1 MFKKIN
7 QSIITKYPLIWNL
20 KFIWI
25 LLTILV
31 FNLIAFINGFLF
43 FTKKSQL
50 QESGLY
56 DVFFNSGIVIYY
68 VLIGIIIGVIWLYF
82 YIKNNR
88 FKSNYPTSRNY
99 LFKEFLAVFFILFL
113 MFYVPNSFKT
123 GLKLRVSNYMSE
135 EQYLK
140 DIDVINRT
148 QGFTLQSDFG
158 YDNYSR
164 NLPVPA
170 FDSLVSEKE
179 TRDLYKKNKKEY
191 LITNP
196 HDSYDVFLEPYF
208 RNPEYATLLQDYFPE
223 RFSYSKIIFSRTYSP
238 FSKTKSTYDYSY
250 QAEAHYQEEMAYAV
264 DSVAIGIDSVSYT
277 SPVNASEKP
286 QTYFNLASLYNYS
299 FLTFQNPKDSTLN
312 HQFYDEQWIALLQ
325 KNDRNAI
332 ESLLNNYTDLLKK
345 QEIGY
350 QFKHKKWIDYLPH
363 YPYYFIDN
371 KLVFVDKYEPN
382 NVNMEKDYI
391 NQDSLNRIYENI
403 EFAKYSSTC
412 LERIQYYLL
421 TALILTVL
429 IITFRFSSFKVWLIS
444 LIGAGILAILGSV
457 FGISIEASIGYTR
470 FSPYIILFVFYI
482 AFIVITLIGLRSKKY
497 KILTGVNLNW
507 FVATNIFI
515 GIVML
520 SFYTDLRT
528 EMLYDPNAV
537 IGVYDLKQTNEEL
550 LMLQEFA
557 EIFLYI
563 NPILYLISFYFIINL
578 YKKWQAMPEE

>member
-7 QSIITKYPLIWNL
+7 QTLITKYPLIWNL

-25 LLTILV
+25 LLTVLV

-56 DVFFNSGIVIYY
+56 EVFFNSGIIIYY
-68 VLIGIIIGVIWLYF
+68 LLIGVIIGVIWLYF

-99 LFKEFLAVFFILFL
+99 LFKEFLAVFFIIFL

-123 GLKLRVSNYMSE
+123 GLKFRVSNYMSE

-140 DIDVINRT
+140 DIDIINRT
-148 QGFTLQSDFG
+148 QGFTLRSEFG

-179 TRDLYKKNKKEY
+179 TKELYDKNKREY
-191 LITNP
+191 LRENP
-196 HDSYDVFLEPYF
+196 HDSYNVFLEPYF
-208 RNPEYATLLQDYFPE
+208 RNPEFETLLRDYFPE
-223 RFSYSKIIFSRTYSP
+223 RFSYSKINFNQTYQPLKKNNS
-238 FSKTKSTYDYSY
+238 STNQLYE
-250 QAEAHYQEEMAYAV
+250 EAAYPDAAAVDMAYAT
-264 DSVAIGIDSVSYT
+264 SIDSVSYA

-299 FLTFQNPKDSTLN
+299 VLAFNNPKDSTLN

-325 KNDRNAI
+325 KNDRKAI
-332 ESLLNNYTDLLKK
+332 ENLLNSYTDLLKK

-350 QFKHKKWIDYLPH
+350 QFKHKNWIDYLPQ
-363 YPYYFIDN
+363 YPYYFIDSN
-371 KLVFVDKYEPN
+371 LNYKEINYK
-382 NVNMEKDYI
+382 KQDYI
-391 NQDSLNRIYENI
+391 NQSSLNRVYENI
-403 EFAKYSSTC
+403 ELAKYSSTW
-412 LERIQYYLL
+412 LELIQYYLL
-421 TALILTVL
+421 IALIITVL

-457 FGISIEASIGYTR
+457 FGISINASIGYTQ
-470 FSPYIILFVFYI
+470 FTPYIILFVFYI
-482 AFIVITLIGLRSKKY
+482 VFIAITLIGLRSKKY

-507 FVATNIFI
+507 FVATNVFI

-520 SFYTDLRT
+520 SFYTDLRA
-528 EMLYDPNAV
+528 EMLYDSTSK
-537 IGVYDLKQTNEEL
+537 ISIYELRQTNKEL

>member
-7 QSIITKYPLIWNL
+7 QTLITKYPLIWNL

-56 DVFFNSGIVIYY
+56 EVFFNSGIIIYY
-68 VLIGIIIGVIWLYF
+68 VLIGVIICVIWLYF

-99 LFKEFLAVFFILFL
+99 LFKEFLAVFFIIFL

-123 GLKLRVSNYMSE
+123 GLKFRVSNYITE

-140 DIDVINRT
+140 DIDIINRA
-148 QGFTLQSDFG
+148 QGFTLQPNFG

-179 TRDLYKKNKKEY
+179 TRELYEKNKREY
-191 LITNP
+191 LRKNP
-196 HDSYDVFLEPYF
+196 TYSYDAFLDPYF
-208 RNPEYATLLQDYFPE
+208 RNPEFETLLRDYFPE
-223 RFSYSKIIFSRTYSP
+223 RFSYSKINFNQTYQPLKKNNS
-238 FSKTKSTYDYSY
+238 STNQLYE
-250 QAEAHYQEEMAYAV
+250 EAAYPDVAAV
-264 DSVAIGIDSVSYT
+264 DSVAIGIDSASYA

-299 FLTFQNPKDSTLN
+299 VLAFNNPKDSTLN

-325 KNDRNAI
+325 KNDRKAI
-332 ESLLNNYTDLLKK
+332 ENLLNSYTDLLKK

-350 QFKHKKWIDYLPH
+350 QFKHKNWIDYLPQ
-363 YPYYFIDN
+363 YPYYFIDSN
-371 KLVFVDKYEPN
+371 LNYKEINYK
-382 NVNMEKDYI
+382 KQDYI
-391 NQDSLNRIYENI
+391 NQSSLNRVYENI
-403 EFAKYSSTC
+403 ELAKYSSTW
-412 LERIQYYLL
+412 LELIQYYLL
-421 TALILTVL
+421 IALIITVL

-457 FGISIEASIGYTR
+457 FGISINASIGYTQ
-470 FSPYIILFVFYI
+470 FTPYIILFVFYI
-482 AFIVITLIGLRSKKY
+482 VFIAITLIGLRSKKY

-507 FVATNIFI
+507 FVATNVFI

-520 SFYTDLRT
+520 SFYTDLRA
-528 EMLYDPNAV
+528 EMLYDSTSK
-537 IGVYDLKQTNEEL
+537 ISIYELRQTNKEL

>member
-7 QSIITKYPLIWNL
+7 QTLITKYPLIWNL

-25 LLTILV
+25 LLTVLI

-43 FTKKSQL
+43 FSKKSQL

-56 DVFFNSGIVIYY
+56 EVFFNSGIAIYY
-68 VLIGIIIGVIWLYF
+68 VLIGVIIGVIWLYF

-88 FKSNYPTSRNY
+88 FKSNYPTSINY
-99 LFKEFLAVFFILFL
+99 LFKEFLAVFFIFFL
-113 MFYVPNSFKT
+113 MFYVPNSFKA

-140 DIDVINRT
+140 DIDIINRT
-148 QGFTLQSDFG
+148 QGFTLQSGFG

-179 TRDLYKKNKKEY
+179 TRELYDKNKKEY

-208 RNPEYATLLQDYFPE
+208 RNPEYETLLRDYFPE
-223 RFSYSKIIFSRTYSP
+223 RFSYSKIYFNQTYQPLKKNNS
-238 FSKTKSTYDYSY
+238 STESF
-250 QAEAHYQEEMAYAV
+250 QEETTYAL
-264 DSVAIGIDSVSYT
+264 DSVAIGIDSVAYA

-299 FLTFQNPKDSTLN
+299 FLAFQNPKDSALN
-312 HQFYDEQWIALLQ
+312 HQFYDKQWIALLQ
-325 KNDRNAI
+325 KNDRKAI
-332 ESLLNNYTDLLKK
+332 EILLNNYTDLLKK

-350 QFKHKKWIDYLPH
+350 QFKHKNWIDYLPQ
-363 YPYYFIDN
+363 YPYYFIDHKLIYLDDKQAPDN
-371 KLVFVDKYEPN
+371 KLN
-382 NVNMEKDYI
+382 DYI
-391 NQDSLNRIYENI
+391 NQDSLNKVYENI
-403 EFAKYSSTC
+403 EFAKYNSTW
-412 LERIQYYLL
+412 LEYIQYYLL
-421 TALILTVL
+421 IALIITVL

-482 AFIVITLIGLRSKKY
+482 AFIAITLVGLRSKKY
-497 KILTGVNLNW
+497 KVLTGVNLNW

-528 EMLYDPNAV
+528 EMLYDPKAV
-537 IGVYDLKQTNEEL
+537 TSVYDLKQTNEEL
-550 LMLQEFA
+550 LMLQQFA
-557 EIFLYI
+557 EFYLYI

>member
-7 QSIITKYPLIWNL
+7 QTLITKYPLIWNL

-25 LLTILV
+25 LLTVLV

-50 QESGLY
+50 QETGFY
-56 DVFFNSGIVIYY
+56 EVFFNSGIAIYY
-68 VLIGIIIGVIWLYF
+68 LLIGVIIGVIWLYF

-99 LFKEFLAVFFILFL
+99 LFKEFLAVFVIIFL

-140 DIDVINRT
+140 DIDIINRT
-148 QGFTLQSDFG
+148 QGFTLQPNFG

-164 NLPVPA
+164 NLSVPA
-170 FDSLVSEKE
+170 FDSLVLEKE
-179 TRDLYKKNKKEY
+179 TRELYEKNKREY
-191 LITNP
+191 LRKNP
-196 HDSYDVFLEPYF
+196 TYSYDAFLDPYF
-208 RNPEYATLLQDYFPE
+208 RNPEFETLLRDYFPE
-223 RFSYSKIIFSRTYSP
+223 RFSYSKINFNQTYQPLKKNNS
-238 FSKTKSTYDYSY
+238 STDSF
-250 QAEAHYQEEMAYAV
+250 QEEMDYPTTAAV
-264 DSVAIGIDSVSYT
+264 DSTYAVVDSAAVSLN
-277 SPVNASEKP
+277 SAGKP
-286 QTYFNLASLYNYS
+286 DVYYNLASLYNYS
-299 FLTFQNPKDSTLN
+299 VLAFNNPKDSTLN

-325 KNDRNAI
+325 KNDRKAI
-332 ESLLNNYTDLLKK
+332 ENLLNSYTDLLKK

-350 QFKHKKWIDYLPH
+350 QFKHKNWIDYLPQ
-363 YPYYFIDN
+363 YPYYFIDSN
-371 KLVFVDKYEPN
+371 LNYKEINYK
-382 NVNMEKDYI
+382 KQDYI
-391 NQDSLNRIYENI
+391 NQSSLNRVYENI
-403 EFAKYSSTC
+403 ELAKYSSTW
-412 LERIQYYLL
+412 LELIQYYLL
-421 TALILTVL
+421 IALIITVL

-457 FGISIEASIGYTR
+457 FGISIDASIGYTQ
-470 FSPYIILFVFYI
+470 FTPYIILFVFYI
-482 AFIVITLIGLRSKKY
+482 VFIAITLIGLRSKKY

-507 FVATNIFI
+507 FVATNVFI

-520 SFYTDLRT
+520 SFYTDLRA
-528 EMLYDPNAV
+528 EMLYDSTSK
-537 IGVYDLKQTNEEL
+537 ISIYELRQTNKEL

>member
-7 QSIITKYPLIWNL
+7 QTLITKYPLIWNL

-25 LLTILV
+25 LLTVLV

-56 DVFFNSGIVIYY
+56 EVFFNSGIIIYY
-68 VLIGIIIGVIWLYF
+68 VLIGVIICVIWLYF

-99 LFKEFLAVFFILFL
+99 LFKEFLAVFFIIFL

-123 GLKLRVSNYMSE
+123 GLKFRVSNYMSE

-140 DIDVINRT
+140 DIDIINRT
-148 QGFTLQSDFG
+148 QGFTLRSEFG

-164 NLPVPA
+164 NLPVLA

-179 TRDLYKKNKKEY
+179 TRELYEKNKREY
-191 LITNP
+191 LRENP
-196 HDSYDVFLEPYF
+196 HDSYNVFLEPYF
-208 RNPEYATLLQDYFPE
+208 RNPEFETLLRDYFPE
-223 RFSYSKIIFSRTYSP
+223 RFSYSKINFNQTYQPLKKNNS
-238 FSKTKSTYDYSY
+238 STNQLYE
-250 QAEAHYQEEMAYAV
+250 EAAYPDVAAV
-264 DSVAIGIDSVSYT
+264 DSVAIGIDSASYA

-299 FLTFQNPKDSTLN
+299 VLAFNNPKDSTLN

-325 KNDRNAI
+325 KNDRKAI
-332 ESLLNNYTDLLKK
+332 ENLLNSYTDLLKK

-350 QFKHKKWIDYLPH
+350 QFKHKNWIDYLPQ
-363 YPYYFIDN
+363 YPYYFIDSN
-371 KLVFVDKYEPN
+371 LNYKEINYK
-382 NVNMEKDYI
+382 KQDYI
-391 NQDSLNRIYENI
+391 NQSSLNRVYENI
-403 EFAKYSSTC
+403 ELAKYSSTW
-412 LERIQYYLL
+412 LELIQYYLL
-421 TALILTVL
+421 IALIITVL

-457 FGISIEASIGYTR
+457 FGISINASIGYTQ
-470 FSPYIILFVFYI
+470 FTPYIILFVFYI
-482 AFIVITLIGLRSKKY
+482 VFIAITLIGLRSKKY

-507 FVATNIFI
+507 FVATNVFI

-520 SFYTDLRT
+520 SFYTDLRA
-528 EMLYDPNAV
+528 EMLYDSTSK
-537 IGVYDLKQTNEEL
+537 ISIYELRQTNKEL

>member
-7 QSIITKYPLIWNL
+7 QTLITKYPLIWNL

-25 LLTILV
+25 LLTVLI

-56 DVFFNSGIVIYY
+56 EVFFNSGIAIYY
-68 VLIGIIIGVIWLYF
+68 VLIGVIIGVIWLYF

-99 LFKEFLAVFFILFL
+99 LFKEFLAVFFIIFL

-123 GLKLRVSNYMSE
+123 GLKFRVSNYMSE

-140 DIDVINRT
+140 DIDIINRT
-148 QGFTLQSDFG
+148 QGFTLRSEFG

-179 TRDLYKKNKKEY
+179 TRELYEKNEREY
-191 LITNP
+191 LRENP
-196 HDSYDVFLEPYF
+196 HDSYNVFLEPYF
-208 RNPEYATLLQDYFPE
+208 RNPEFETLLRDYFPE
-223 RFSYSKIIFSRTYSP
+223 RFSYSKINFNQTYQPLKKNNS
-238 FSKTKSTYDYSY
+238 STNQLYE
-250 QAEAHYQEEMAYAV
+250 EAAYPDAAAVDMAYAT
-264 DSVAIGIDSVSYT
+264 SIDSVSYA

-299 FLTFQNPKDSTLN
+299 VLAFNNPKDSTLN

-325 KNDRNAI
+325 KNDRKAI
-332 ESLLNNYTDLLKK
+332 EILLNSYTDLLKK

-350 QFKHKKWIDYLPH
+350 QFKHKNWIDYLPQ
-363 YPYYFIDN
+363 YPYYFIDSN
-371 KLVFVDKYEPN
+371 LNYKEINYK
-382 NVNMEKDYI
+382 KQDYI
-391 NQDSLNRIYENI
+391 NQSSLNRVYENI
-403 EFAKYSSTC
+403 ELAKYSSTW
-412 LERIQYYLL
+412 LELIQYYLL
-421 TALILTVL
+421 IALIITVL

-457 FGISIEASIGYTR
+457 FGISINASVGYTQ
-470 FSPYIILFVFYI
+470 FAPYIILFVFYI
-482 AFIVITLIGLRSKKY
+482 AFIAITLIGLRSKKY
-497 KILTGVNLNW
+497 KVLTGVNLNW
-507 FVATNIFI
+507 FVATNVFI

-520 SFYTDLRT
+520 SFYTDLRA
-528 EMLYDPNAV
+528 EMLYDPTNQ
-537 IGVYDLKQTNEEL
+537 ISVYDLRQTNKEL

>member
-7 QSIITKYPLIWNL
+7 QTLITKYPLIWNL

-25 LLTILV
+25 LLTVLV

-56 DVFFNSGIVIYY
+56 EVFFNSGIIIYY
-68 VLIGIIIGVIWLYF
+68 LLIGVIIGVIWLYF

-99 LFKEFLAVFFILFL
+99 LFKEFLAVFFIIFL

-123 GLKLRVSNYMSE
+123 GLKFRVSNYMSE

-140 DIDVINRT
+140 DIDIINRT
-148 QGFTLQSDFG
+148 QGFTLRSEFG

-179 TRDLYKKNKKEY
+179 TRELYEKNKREY
-191 LITNP
+191 LRENP
-196 HDSYDVFLEPYF
+196 HDSYNVFLEPYF
-208 RNPEYATLLQDYFPE
+208 RNPEFETLLRDYFPE
-223 RFSYSKIIFSRTYSP
+223 RFSYSKINFNQTYQPLKKNNS
-238 FSKTKSTYDYSY
+238 STNQLYE
-250 QAEAHYQEEMAYAV
+250 EAAYPDVAAVDMAYAT
-264 DSVAIGIDSVSYT
+264 SIDSVSYA

-299 FLTFQNPKDSTLN
+299 VLAFNNPKDSTLN

-325 KNDRNAI
+325 KNDRKAI
-332 ESLLNNYTDLLKK
+332 ENLLNNYTYLLKK

-350 QFKHKKWIDYLPH
+350 QFKHKNWIDYLPQ
-363 YPYYFIDN
+363 YPYYFIDSN
-371 KLVFVDKYEPN
+371 LNYKEINYK
-382 NVNMEKDYI
+382 KQDYI
-391 NQDSLNRIYENI
+391 NQSSLNRVYENI
-403 EFAKYSSTC
+403 ELAKYSSSW
-412 LERIQYYLL
+412 LELIQYYLL
-421 TALILTVL
+421 IALIITVL

-457 FGISIEASIGYTR
+457 FGISINASIGYTQ
-470 FSPYIILFVFYI
+470 FAPYIILFVFYI
-482 AFIVITLIGLRSKKY
+482 AFIAITLIGLRSKKY
-497 KILTGVNLNW
+497 KVLTGVNLNW
-507 FVATNIFI
+507 FVATNVFI

-520 SFYTDLRT
+520 SFYTDLRA
-528 EMLYDPNAV
+528 EMLYDPTNQ
-537 IGVYDLKQTNEEL
+537 ISVYDLRQTNKEL

>member
-7 QSIITKYPLIWNL
+7 QTLITKYPLIWNL

-56 DVFFNSGIVIYY
+56 EVFFNSGIIIYY
-68 VLIGIIIGVIWLYF
+68 VLIGVIICVIWLYF

-99 LFKEFLAVFFILFL
+99 LFKEFLAVFFIIFL

-123 GLKLRVSNYMSE
+123 GLKFRVSNYMSE

-140 DIDVINRT
+140 DIDIINRT
-148 QGFTLQSDFG
+148 QGFTLRSEFG

-164 NLPVPA
+164 NLPVLA

-179 TRDLYKKNKKEY
+179 TRELYEKNKREY
-191 LITNP
+191 LRENP
-196 HDSYDVFLEPYF
+196 HDSYNPFLEPYF
-208 RNPEYATLLQDYFPE
+208 RNPEYETLLRDYFPE
-223 RFSYSKIIFSRTYSP
+223 RFSYSKINFNQTYQPLKKNNS
-238 FSKTKSTYDYSY
+238 STNQLYE
-250 QAEAHYQEEMAYAV
+250 EAAYPDVAAV
-264 DSVAIGIDSVSYT
+264 DSVAIGIDSASYA

-299 FLTFQNPKDSTLN
+299 VLAFNNPKDSTLN

-325 KNDRNAI
+325 KNDRKAI
-332 ESLLNNYTDLLKK
+332 ENLLNSYTDLLKK

-350 QFKHKKWIDYLPH
+350 QFKHKNWIDYLPQ
-363 YPYYFIDN
+363 YPYYFIDSN
-371 KLVFVDKYEPN
+371 LNYKEINYK
-382 NVNMEKDYI
+382 KQDYI
-391 NQDSLNRIYENI
+391 NQSSLNRVYENI
-403 EFAKYSSTC
+403 ELAKYSSTW
-412 LERIQYYLL
+412 LELIQYYLL
-421 TALILTVL
+421 IALIITVL

-457 FGISIEASIGYTR
+457 FGISINASIGYTQ
-470 FSPYIILFVFYI
+470 FTPYIILFVFYI
-482 AFIVITLIGLRSKKY
+482 VFIAITLIGLRSKKY

-507 FVATNIFI
+507 FVATNVFI

-520 SFYTDLRT
+520 SFYTDLRA
-528 EMLYDPNAV
+528 EMLYDSTIN
-537 IGVYDLKQTNEEL
+537 ISIYDLRQTNKEL

>member
-7 QSIITKYPLIWNL
+7 QTLITKYPLIWNL

-25 LLTILV
+25 LLTVLV

-43 FTKKSQL
+43 ITKKSQL

-56 DVFFNSGIVIYY
+56 EVFFNSGIIIYY
-68 VLIGIIIGVIWLYF
+68 LLIGVIISVIWLYF

-99 LFKEFLAVFFILFL
+99 LFKEFLAVFFIIFL

-123 GLKLRVSNYMSE
+123 GLKFRVSNYMSE

-140 DIDVINRT
+140 DIDIINRT
-148 QGFTLQSDFG
+148 QGFTLRSEFG

-179 TRDLYKKNKKEY
+179 TRELYEKNEREY
-191 LITNP
+191 LRENP
-196 HDSYDVFLEPYF
+196 HDSYNPFLEPYF
-208 RNPEYATLLQDYFPE
+208 RNPEFETLLRDYFPE
-223 RFSYSKIIFSRTYSP
+223 RFSYSKINFNQTYQPLKKNNS
-238 FSKTKSTYDYSY
+238 STNQLYE
-250 QAEAHYQEEMAYAV
+250 EAAYPDVAAV
-264 DSVAIGIDSVSYT
+264 DSAYAMSIDSAS
-277 SPVNASEKP
+277 VNVPNSEKP

-299 FLTFQNPKDSTLN
+299 ILAFNNPKDSTLN

-325 KNDRNAI
+325 KNDRKAI
-332 ESLLNNYTDLLKK
+332 ENLLNNYTDLLKK

-350 QFKHKKWIDYLPH
+350 QFKHKNWIDYLPQ
-363 YPYYFIDN
+363 YPYYFIDSN
-371 KLVFVDKYEPN
+371 LNYKEINHKRQ
-382 NVNMEKDYI
+382 DYI
-391 NQDSLNRIYENI
+391 NQSSLNRVYENI
-403 EFAKYSSTC
+403 ELAKYSSTW
-412 LERIQYYLL
+412 LELIQYYLL
-421 TALILTVL
+421 IALIITIL

-457 FGISIEASIGYTR
+457 FGISINAGIGYTQ

-482 AFIVITLIGLRSKKY
+482 AFIAITLIGLRSKKY
-497 KILTGVNLNW
+497 KVLTGVNLNW
-507 FVATNIFI
+507 FVATNVFI

-520 SFYTDLRT
+520 SFYTDLRA
-528 EMLYDPNAV
+528 EMLYDPTNQ
-537 IGVYDLKQTNEEL
+537 ISIYDLRQTNKEL

>member
-7 QSIITKYPLIWNL
+7 QTLITKYPLIWNL

-25 LLTILV
+25 LLTVLV

-56 DVFFNSGIVIYY
+56 EVFFNSGIAIYY
-68 VLIGIIIGVIWLYF
+68 VLIGVIIGVIWLYF

-99 LFKEFLAVFFILFL
+99 LFKEFLAVFFIIFL

-123 GLKLRVSNYMSE
+123 GLKFRVSNYMSE

-140 DIDVINRT
+140 DIDIINRT
-148 QGFTLQSDFG
+148 QGFTLRSEFG

-179 TRDLYKKNKKEY
+179 TRELYEKNKREY
-191 LITNP
+191 LRENP
-196 HDSYDVFLEPYF
+196 TYSYDVFLEPYF
-208 RNPEYATLLQDYFPE
+208 RNPEFETLLRDYFPE
-223 RFSYSKIIFSRTYSP
+223 RFSYSKINFNQTYQPLKKNNS
-238 FSKTKSTYDYSY
+238 STNQLYE
-250 QAEAHYQEEMAYAV
+250 EAAYPDVAAVDMAYAT
-264 DSVAIGIDSVSYT
+264 SIDSASYA

-299 FLTFQNPKDSTLN
+299 VLAFNNPKDSTLN

-325 KNDRNAI
+325 KNDRKAI
-332 ESLLNNYTDLLKK
+332 ENILNNYTDLLKK

-350 QFKHKKWIDYLPH
+350 QFKHKNWIDYLPH
-363 YPYYFIDN
+363 YPYYFIDSN
-371 KLVFVDKYEPN
+371 LNYKEINYK
-382 NVNMEKDYI
+382 KQDYI
-391 NQDSLNRIYENI
+391 NQSSLNRVYENI
-403 EFAKYSSTC
+403 ELAKYSSTW
-412 LERIQYYLL
+412 LELIQYYLL
-421 TALILTVL
+421 IALIITVL

-457 FGISIEASIGYTR
+457 FGISINASIGYTQ
-470 FSPYIILFVFYI
+470 FAPYIILFVFYI
-482 AFIVITLIGLRSKKY
+482 AFIAITLIGLRSKKY
-497 KILTGVNLNW
+497 KVLTGVNLNW
-507 FVATNIFI
+507 FVATNVFI

-520 SFYTDLRT
+520 SFYTDLRA
-528 EMLYDPNAV
+528 EMLYDPTNQ
-537 IGVYDLKQTNEEL
+537 ISIYDLRQTNKEL

>member
-7 QSIITKYPLIWNL
+7 QTLITKYPLIWNL

-56 DVFFNSGIVIYY
+56 EVFFNSGIIIYY
-68 VLIGIIIGVIWLYF
+68 VLIGVIICVIWLYF

-99 LFKEFLAVFFILFL
+99 LFKEFLAVFFIIFL

-123 GLKLRVSNYMSE
+123 GLKFRVSNYMSE

-140 DIDVINRT
+140 DIDIINRT
-148 QGFTLQSDFG
+148 QGFTLRSEFG

-164 NLPVPA
+164 NLPVLA

-179 TRDLYKKNKKEY
+179 TRELYEKNEREY
-191 LITNP
+191 LRENP
-196 HDSYDVFLEPYF
+196 HDSYNPFLEPYF
-208 RNPEYATLLQDYFPE
+208 RNPEFETLLRDYFPE
-223 RFSYSKIIFSRTYSP
+223 RFSYSKINFNQTYQPLKKNNS
-238 FSKTKSTYDYSY
+238 STNQLYE
-250 QAEAHYQEEMAYAV
+250 EAAYPDVAAV
-264 DSVAIGIDSVSYT
+264 DSVAIGIDSASYA

-299 FLTFQNPKDSTLN
+299 VLAFNNPKDSTLN

-325 KNDRNAI
+325 KNDRKAI
-332 ESLLNNYTDLLKK
+332 ENLLNSYTDLLKK

-350 QFKHKKWIDYLPH
+350 QFKHKNWIDYLPQ
-363 YPYYFIDN
+363 YPYYFIDSN
-371 KLVFVDKYEPN
+371 LNYKEINYK
-382 NVNMEKDYI
+382 KQDYI
-391 NQDSLNRIYENI
+391 NQSSLNRVYENI
-403 EFAKYSSTC
+403 ELAKYSSTW
-412 LERIQYYLL
+412 LELIQYYLL
-421 TALILTVL
+421 IALIITVL

-457 FGISIEASIGYTR
+457 FGISINASIGYTQ

-482 AFIVITLIGLRSKKY
+482 AFIAITLIGLRSKKY
-497 KILTGVNLNW
+497 KVLTGVNLNW
-507 FVATNIFI
+507 FVATNVFI

-520 SFYTDLRT
+520 SFYTDLRA
-528 EMLYDPNAV
+528 EMLYDSTIN
-537 IGVYDLKQTNEEL
+537 ISIYDLRQTNKEL

>member
-7 QSIITKYPLIWNL
+7 QTLITKYPLIWNL

-25 LLTILV
+25 LLTVLV

-56 DVFFNSGIVIYY
+56 EVFFNSGIAIYY
-68 VLIGIIIGVIWLYF
+68 VLIGVIIGVIWLYF

-99 LFKEFLAVFFILFL
+99 LFKEFLAVFFIIFF

-123 GLKLRVSNYMSE
+123 GLKFRVSNYMSE

-140 DIDVINRT
+140 DIDIINRT
-148 QGFTLQSDFG
+148 QGFTLRSEFG

-179 TRDLYKKNKKEY
+179 TRELYEKNKREY
-191 LITNP
+191 LRENP
-196 HDSYDVFLEPYF
+196 HDSYNVFLEPYF
-208 RNPEYATLLQDYFPE
+208 RNPEFETLLRDYFPE
-223 RFSYSKIIFSRTYSP
+223 RFSYSKINFNQTYQPLKKNNS
-238 FSKTKSTYDYSY
+238 STDSF
-250 QAEAHYQEEMAYAV
+250 QEEMDYPTTAAV
-264 DSVAIGIDSVSYT
+264 DSTYAVVDSAAVSLN
-277 SPVNASEKP
+277 SAGKP
-286 QTYFNLASLYNYS
+286 DVYYNLASLYNYS
-299 FLTFQNPKDSTLN
+299 FLVFNNPKDSTLN

-325 KNDRNAI
+325 KNDRKVI
-332 ESLLNNYTDLLKK
+332 ENLLNNYTDLLKN

-350 QFKHKKWIDYLPH
+350 QFKHKNWIDYLPQ
-363 YPYYFIDN
+363 YPYYFIDH
-371 KLVFVDKYEPN
+371 KLNYIDPYQTVDKKLN
-382 NVNMEKDYI
+382 DYI
-391 NQDSLNRIYENI
+391 NQSSLNKVYENI
-403 EFAKYSSTC
+403 EFSKYSSTW
-412 LERIQYYLL
+412 LEHIQYYLL
-421 TALILTVL
+421 IALVITVL

-457 FGISIEASIGYTR
+457 FGISIDASIGYTQ
-470 FSPYIILFVFYI
+470 FTPYIILFVFYI

-497 KILTGVNLNW
+497 KVLTGVNLNW

-520 SFYTDLRT
+520 SFYTDLRE
-528 EMLYDPNAV
+528 EMLYEANKHMN
-537 IGVYDLKQTNEEL
+537 IYEFRQTNKEL

-557 EIFLYI
+557 KIFLYI

>member
-7 QSIITKYPLIWNL
+7 QTLITKYPLIWNL

-25 LLTILV
+25 LLTVLV

-56 DVFFNSGIVIYY
+56 EVFFNSGIIIYY
-68 VLIGIIIGVIWLYF
+68 VLIGVIICVIWLYF

-99 LFKEFLAVFFILFL
+99 LFKEFLAVFFIIFL

-123 GLKLRVSNYMSE
+123 GLKFRVSNYMSE

-140 DIDVINRT
+140 DIDIINRT
-148 QGFTLQSDFG
+148 QGFTLRSEFG

-164 NLPVPA
+164 NLPVLA

-179 TRDLYKKNKKEY
+179 TRELYEKNEREY
-191 LITNP
+191 LRENP
-196 HDSYDVFLEPYF
+196 HDSYNPFLEPYF
-208 RNPEYATLLQDYFPE
+208 RNPEFETLLRDYFPE
-223 RFSYSKIIFSRTYSP
+223 RFSYSKINFNQTYQPLKKNNS
-238 FSKTKSTYDYSY
+238 STNQLYE
-250 QAEAHYQEEMAYAV
+250 EAAYPDVAAV
-264 DSVAIGIDSVSYT
+264 DSVAIGIDSASYA

-299 FLTFQNPKDSTLN
+299 VLAFNNPKDSTLN

-325 KNDRNAI
+325 KNDRKAI
-332 ESLLNNYTDLLKK
+332 ENLLNNYTDLLKK

-350 QFKHKKWIDYLPH
+350 QFKHKNWIDYLPQ
-363 YPYYFIDN
+363 YPYYFIDSN
-371 KLVFVDKYEPN
+371 LNYKEINYK
-382 NVNMEKDYI
+382 KQDYI
-391 NQDSLNRIYENI
+391 NQSSLNRVYENI
-403 EFAKYSSTC
+403 ELAKYSSTW
-412 LERIQYYLL
+412 LELIQYYLL
-421 TALILTVL
+421 IALIITVL

-457 FGISIEASIGYTR
+457 FGISINASIGYTQ

-482 AFIVITLIGLRSKKY
+482 AFIAITLIGLRSKKY
-497 KILTGVNLNW
+497 KVLTGVNLNW
-507 FVATNIFI
+507 FVATNVFI

-520 SFYTDLRT
+520 SFYTDLRA
-528 EMLYDPNAV
+528 EMLYDPTNQ
-537 IGVYDLKQTNEEL
+537 ISIYDLRQTNKEL

>member
-7 QSIITKYPLIWNL
+7 QTLITKYPLIWNL

-25 LLTILV
+25 LLTVLV

-43 FTKKSQL
+43 ITKKSQL

-56 DVFFNSGIVIYY
+56 EVFFNSGIIIYY
-68 VLIGIIIGVIWLYF
+68 LLIGVIIGVIWLYF

-99 LFKEFLAVFFILFL
+99 LFKEFLAVFFIIFL

-123 GLKLRVSNYMSE
+123 GLKFRVSNYMSE

-140 DIDVINRT
+140 DIDIINRT
-148 QGFTLQSDFG
+148 QGFTLRSEFG

-179 TRDLYKKNKKEY
+179 TRELYEKNKREY
-191 LITNP
+191 LRENP
-196 HDSYDVFLEPYF
+196 HDSFNVFLEPYF
-208 RNPEYATLLQDYFPE
+208 RNPEFETLLRDYFPE
-223 RFSYSKIIFSRTYSP
+223 RFSYSKINFNQTYQPLKKNNS
-238 FSKTKSTYDYSY
+238 STNQLYE
-250 QAEAHYQEEMAYAV
+250 EAAYPDVAAV
-264 DSVAIGIDSVSYT
+264 DMVYATSIDSTSYA

-286 QTYFNLASLYNYS
+286 ETYFNLASLYNYS
-299 FLTFQNPKDSTLN
+299 ILAFNNPKDSTLN

-325 KNDRNAI
+325 KNDRKAI
-332 ESLLNNYTDLLKK
+332 ENLLNNYTDLLKK

-350 QFKHKKWIDYLPH
+350 QFKHKNWIDYLPQ
-363 YPYYFIDN
+363 YPYYFIDSN
-371 KLVFVDKYEPN
+371 LNYKEINHKRQ
-382 NVNMEKDYI
+382 DYI
-391 NQDSLNRIYENI
+391 NQSSLNRVYENI
-403 EFAKYSSTC
+403 ELAKYSSTW
-412 LERIQYYLL
+412 LELIQYYLL
-421 TALILTVL
+421 IALIITIL

-457 FGISIEASIGYTR
+457 FGISINASIGYTQ

-482 AFIVITLIGLRSKKY
+482 AFIAITLIGLRSKKY
-497 KILTGVNLNW
+497 KVLTGVNLNW
-507 FVATNIFI
+507 FVATNVFI

-520 SFYTDLRT
+520 SFYTDLRA
-528 EMLYDPNAV
+528 EMLYDSTIN
-537 IGVYDLKQTNEEL
+537 ISIYDLRQTNKEL

>member
-7 QSIITKYPLIWNL
+7 QTLITKYPLIWNL

-25 LLTILV
+25 LLTVLV

-50 QESGLY
+50 QVTGLY
-56 DVFFNSGIVIYY
+56 EVFFNSGIAIYY
-68 VLIGIIIGVIWLYF
+68 LLIGDIIGVIWLYF

-99 LFKEFLAVFFILFL
+99 LFKEFLAVFFIIFL

-123 GLKLRVSNYMSE
+123 GLKFRVSNYMSE

-140 DIDVINRT
+140 DIDIINRT
-148 QGFTLQSDFG
+148 QGFTLRSEFG

-170 FDSLVSEKE
+170 FDSLVSGKE
-179 TRDLYKKNKKEY
+179 TRELYEKNKREY
-191 LITNP
+191 LRENP
-196 HDSYDVFLEPYF
+196 HDSYNVFLEPYF
-208 RNPEYATLLQDYFPE
+208 RNPEFETLLRDYFPE
-223 RFSYSKIIFSRTYSP
+223 RFSYSKINFNQTYQPLKKNNS
-238 FSKTKSTYDYSY
+238 STNQLYE
-250 QAEAHYQEEMAYAV
+250 EAAYPDAAAVDMAYAT
-264 DSVAIGIDSVSYT
+264 SIDSVSYA

-299 FLTFQNPKDSTLN
+299 VLAFNNPKDSTLN

-325 KNDRNAI
+325 KNDRKAI
-332 ESLLNNYTDLLKK
+332 ENLLNNYTDLLKK

-350 QFKHKKWIDYLPH
+350 QFKHKNWIDYLPH
-363 YPYYFIDN
+363 YPYYFIDSN
-371 KLVFVDKYEPN
+371 LNYKEINYK
-382 NVNMEKDYI
+382 KQDYI
-391 NQDSLNRIYENI
+391 NQSSLNRVYENI
-403 EFAKYSSTC
+403 ELAKYSSTW
-412 LERIQYYLL
+412 LELIQYYLL
-421 TALILTVL
+421 IALIITVL

-457 FGISIEASIGYTR
+457 FGISINASIGYTQ
-470 FSPYIILFVFYI
+470 FTPYIILFVFYI
-482 AFIVITLIGLRSKKY
+482 VFIAITLIGLRSKKY

-507 FVATNIFI
+507 FVATNVFI

-520 SFYTDLRT
+520 SFYTDLRA
-528 EMLYDPNAV
+528 EMLYDSTSK
-537 IGVYDLKQTNEEL
+537 ISIYELRQTNKEL

>member
-7 QSIITKYPLIWNL
+7 QTLITKYPLIWNL

-25 LLTILV
+25 LLTVLV

-43 FTKKSQL
+43 ITKKSQL

-56 DVFFNSGIVIYY
+56 EVFFNSGIIIYY
-68 VLIGIIIGVIWLYF
+68 LLIGVIIGVIWLYF

-88 FKSNYPTSRNY
+88 FESNYPTSRNY
-99 LFKEFLAVFFILFL
+99 LFKEFLAVFFIIFL

-123 GLKLRVSNYMSE
+123 GLKFRVSNYMSE

-140 DIDVINRT
+140 DIDIINRT
-148 QGFTLQSDFG
+148 QGFTLQPNFG

-164 NLPVPA
+164 NLSVPA
-170 FDSLVSEKE
+170 FDSLVLEKE
-179 TRDLYKKNKKEY
+179 TRELYEKNKREY
-191 LITNP
+191 LRKNP
-196 HDSYDVFLEPYF
+196 TYSYDAFLDPYF
-208 RNPEYATLLQDYFPE
+208 RNPEFETLLRDYFPE
-223 RFSYSKIIFSRTYSP
+223 RFSYSKINFNQTYQPLKKNNS
-238 FSKTKSTYDYSY
+238 STDSF
-250 QAEAHYQEEMAYAV
+250 QEEMDYPTTAAV
-264 DSVAIGIDSVSYT
+264 DSTYAVVDSAAVSLN
-277 SPVNASEKP
+277 SAGKP
-286 QTYFNLASLYNYS
+286 DVYYNLASLYNYS
-299 FLTFQNPKDSTLN
+299 FLVFNNPKDSTLN

-325 KNDRNAI
+325 KNDRKVI
-332 ESLLNNYTDLLKK
+332 ENLLNNYTDLLKN

-350 QFKHKKWIDYLPH
+350 QFKHKNWIDYLPQ
-363 YPYYFIDN
+363 YPYYFIDH
-371 KLVFVDKYEPN
+371 KLNYIDPYQTVDKKLN
-382 NVNMEKDYI
+382 DYI
-391 NQDSLNRIYENI
+391 NQSSLNRVYENI
-403 EFAKYSSTC
+403 ELAKYSSTW
-412 LERIQYYLL
+412 LELIQYYLL
-421 TALILTVL
+421 IALIITIL

-457 FGISIEASIGYTR
+457 FGISIDASIGYTQ
-470 FSPYIILFVFYI
+470 FTPYIILFVFYI

-497 KILTGVNLNW
+497 KVLTGVNLNW
-507 FVATNIFI
+507 FVATNVFI

-520 SFYTDLRT
+520 SFYTDLRA
-528 EMLYDPNAV
+528 EMLYDSTIN
-537 IGVYDLKQTNEEL
+537 ISIYDLRQTNKEL

>member
-7 QSIITKYPLIWNL
+7 QTLITKYPLIWNL

-56 DVFFNSGIVIYY
+56 EVFFNSGIIIYY
-68 VLIGIIIGVIWLYF
+68 VLIGVIICVIWLYF

-99 LFKEFLAVFFILFL
+99 LFKEFLAVFFIIFL

-123 GLKLRVSNYMSE
+123 GLKFRVSNYMSE

-140 DIDVINRT
+140 DINIINRT
-148 QGFTLQSDFG
+148 QGFTLRSEFG

-164 NLPVPA
+164 NLPVLA

-179 TRDLYKKNKKEY
+179 TRELYEKNEREY
-191 LITNP
+191 LRENP
-196 HDSYDVFLEPYF
+196 HDSYNPFLEPYF
-208 RNPEYATLLQDYFPE
+208 RNPEFETLLRDYFPE
-223 RFSYSKIIFSRTYSP
+223 RFSYSKINFNQTYQPLKKNNS
-238 FSKTKSTYDYSY
+238 STNQLYE
-250 QAEAHYQEEMAYAV
+250 EAAYPDVAAV
-264 DSVAIGIDSVSYT
+264 DSVAIGIDSASYA

-299 FLTFQNPKDSTLN
+299 VLAFNNPKDSTLN

-325 KNDRNAI
+325 KNDRKAI
-332 ESLLNNYTDLLKK
+332 ENLLNSYTDLLKK

-350 QFKHKKWIDYLPH
+350 QFKHKNWIDYLPQ
-363 YPYYFIDN
+363 YPYYFIDSN
-371 KLVFVDKYEPN
+371 LNYKEINYK
-382 NVNMEKDYI
+382 KQDYI
-391 NQDSLNRIYENI
+391 NQSSLNRVYENI
-403 EFAKYSSTC
+403 ELAKYSSTW
-412 LERIQYYLL
+412 LELIQYYLL
-421 TALILTVL
+421 IALIITVL

-457 FGISIEASIGYTR
+457 FGISINASIGYTQ
-470 FSPYIILFVFYI
+470 FTPYIILFVFYI
-482 AFIVITLIGLRSKKY
+482 VFIAITLIGLRSKKY

-507 FVATNIFI
+507 FVATNVFI

-520 SFYTDLRT
+520 SFYTDLRA
-528 EMLYDPNAV
+528 EMLYDSTSK
-537 IGVYDLKQTNEEL
+537 ISIYELRQTNKEL

>member
-7 QSIITKYPLIWNL
+7 QTLITKYPLIWNL

-25 LLTILV
+25 LLTVLV
-31 FNLIAFINGFLF
+31 FNFIAFINGFLF
-43 FTKKSQL
+43 FNKKSQL

-56 DVFFNSGIVIYY
+56 EVFFNTGIAIYY
-68 VLIGIIIGVIWLYF
+68 VLIGVIIGVIWLYF

-99 LFKEFLAVFFILFL
+99 LFKEFLAVFFIIFL

-140 DIDVINRT
+140 DINIINRT
-148 QGFTLQSDFG
+148 QGFTLQPEFG

-164 NLPVPA
+164 NLSVPA

-179 TRDLYKKNKKEY
+179 TRELYEKNKRDY
-191 LITNP
+191 LRENP
-196 HDSYDVFLEPYF
+196 TYSYNAFLEPYF
-208 RNPEYATLLQDYFPE
+208 RNPEFETLLQDYFPE
-223 RFSYSKIIFSRTYSP
+223 RFSYTKIYFNQTYQPLKKNTS
-238 FSKTKSTYDYSY
+238 STDSF
-250 QAEAHYQEEMAYAV
+250 QEEMAYPVAV
-264 DSVAIGIDSVSYT
+264 DSLSILDSVSYANT
-277 SPVNASEKP
+277 VNASGKP
-286 QTYFNLASLYNYS
+286 DVYYNLASLYSYS
-299 FLTFQNPKDSTLN
+299 SLAFENPKDSTLN

-325 KNDRNAI
+325 KNDRKAI
-332 ESLLNNYTDLLKK
+332 ENLLNNYTDLLKK

-350 QFKHKKWIDYLPH
+350 QFKHKNWIDYLPQ
-363 YPYYFIDN
+363 YPYYFIDHILN
-371 KLVFVDKYEPN
+371 SRELVAKDQSKSKTE
-382 NVNMEKDYI
+382 DYI
-391 NQDSLNRIYENI
+391 NQDSLNKVYENI
-403 EFAKYSSTC
+403 EFAKYNSTW
-412 LERIQYYLL
+412 LEHIQYYLL
-421 TALILTVL
+421 IALILTVL

-457 FGISIEASIGYTR
+457 FGISIDASIGYTQ
-470 FSPYIILFVFYI
+470 FTPYIILFVFYV
-482 AFIVITLIGLRSKKY
+482 AFIAITLIGLRSKKY
-497 KILTGVNLNW
+497 KVLTGVNLNW

-520 SFYTDLRT
+520 SFYTDFRS
-528 EMLYDPNAV
+528 EMLYDSTNQ
-537 IGVYDLKQTNEEL
+537 ISIYELRQTNKEL
-550 LMLQEFA
+550 LMLQHFA

>member
-7 QSIITKYPLIWNL
+7 QTLITKYPLIWNL

-25 LLTILV
+25 LLTVLV

-50 QESGLY
+50 QVTGLY
-56 DVFFNSGIVIYY
+56 EVFFNSGIAIYY
-68 VLIGIIIGVIWLYF
+68 LLIGDIIGVIWLYF

-99 LFKEFLAVFFILFL
+99 LFKEFLAVFFIIFL

-123 GLKLRVSNYMSE
+123 GLKFRVSNYITE

-140 DIDVINRT
+140 DIDIINRA
-148 QGFTLQSDFG
+148 QGFTLQPNFG

-179 TRDLYKKNKKEY
+179 TRELYEKKKREY
-191 LITNP
+191 LRKNP
-196 HDSYDVFLEPYF
+196 TYSYDAFLDPYF
-208 RNPEYATLLQDYFPE
+208 RNPEFETLLRDYFPD
-223 RFSYSKIIFSRTYSP
+223 RFSYSKINFNQTYQPLKKNNS
-238 FSKTKSTYDYSY
+238 STDSF
-250 QAEAHYQEEMAYAV
+250 QEEMDYPTTVAV
-264 DSVAIGIDSVSYT
+264 DSTYAVVDSAAVTLNSGG
-277 SPVNASEKP
+277 KP
-286 QTYFNLASLYNYS
+286 DVYYNLASLYNYS
-299 FLTFQNPKDSTLN
+299 VLAFNNPKDSTLN
-312 HQFYDEQWIALLQ
+312 HQFYDGQWIALLQ
-325 KNDRNAI
+325 KNDRKVI
-332 ESLLNNYTDLLKK
+332 ENLLNNYTDLLKK

-350 QFKHKKWIDYLPH
+350 QFKHKKWIDYLPQ
-363 YPYYFIDN
+363 YPYYFIDH
-371 KLVFVDKYEPN
+371 KLNYIDPYQTVDKKLN
-382 NVNMEKDYI
+382 DYI
-391 NQDSLNRIYENI
+391 HQDSLNKVYENI
-403 EFAKYSSTC
+403 EFSKYSSTW
-412 LERIQYYLL
+412 LEHIQYYLL
-421 TALILTVL
+421 IALVITVL

-457 FGISIEASIGYTR
+457 FGISIDASIGYTQ
-470 FSPYIILFVFYI
+470 FTPYIILFVFYI
-482 AFIVITLIGLRSKKY
+482 AFIVTTLIGLRSKKY
-497 KILTGVNLNW
+497 KVLTGVNLNW

-520 SFYTDLRT
+520 SFYTDLRE
-528 EMLYDPNAV
+528 EMLYEANKHMN
-537 IGVYDLKQTNEEL
+537 IYEFRQTNKEL
-550 LMLQEFA
+550 LLLQEFA

>member
-7 QSIITKYPLIWNL
+7 QTLITKYPLIWNL

-25 LLTILV
+25 LLTVLV

-50 QESGLY
+50 QETGLY
-56 DVFFNSGIVIYY
+56 EVFFNSGIAIYY
-68 VLIGIIIGVIWLYF
+68 LLIGVIIGVIWLYF

-99 LFKEFLAVFFILFL
+99 LFKEFLAVFFIIFL

-123 GLKLRVSNYMSE
+123 GLKFRVSNYMSE

-140 DIDVINRT
+140 DIDIINRT
-148 QGFTLQSDFG
+148 QGFTLQPNFG
-158 YDNYSR
+158 YDNYSK
-164 NLPVPA
+164 NLSVPA
-170 FDSLVSEKE
+170 FDSLVLEKE
-179 TRDLYKKNKKEY
+179 TRELYEKNKREY
-191 LITNP
+191 LRKNP
-196 HDSYDVFLEPYF
+196 TYSYDAFLDPYF
-208 RNPEYATLLQDYFPE
+208 RNPEFETLLRDYFPE
-223 RFSYSKIIFSRTYSP
+223 RFSYSKINFNQTYQPLKKNNS
-238 FSKTKSTYDYSY
+238 STDSF
-250 QAEAHYQEEMAYAV
+250 QEEMDYPTTAAV
-264 DSVAIGIDSVSYT
+264 DSTYAVVDSAAVSLN
-277 SPVNASEKP
+277 SAGKP
-286 QTYFNLASLYNYS
+286 DVYYNLASLYNYS
-299 FLTFQNPKDSTLN
+299 FLVFNNPKDSTLN

-325 KNDRNAI
+325 KNDRKVI
-332 ESLLNNYTDLLKK
+332 ENLLNNYTDLLKK

-350 QFKHKKWIDYLPH
+350 QFKHKNWIDYLPQ
-363 YPYYFIDN
+363 YPYYFIDH
-371 KLVFVDKYEPN
+371 KLNYIDPYQTVDKKLN
-382 NVNMEKDYI
+382 DYI
-391 NQDSLNRIYENI
+391 NQSSLNKVYENI
-403 EFAKYSSTC
+403 EFSKYSSTW
-412 LERIQYYLL
+412 LEHIQYYLL
-421 TALILTVL
+421 IALVITVL

-457 FGISIEASIGYTR
+457 FGISIDASIGYTQ
-470 FSPYIILFVFYI
+470 FTPYIILFVFYI

-497 KILTGVNLNW
+497 KVLTGVNLNW

-520 SFYTDLRT
+520 SFYTDLRE
-528 EMLYDPNAV
+528 EMLYEANKHMN
-537 IGVYDLKQTNEEL
+537 IYEFRQTNKEL

-557 EIFLYI
+557 KIFLYI

>member
-7 QSIITKYPLIWNL
+7 QTLITKYPLIWNL

-56 DVFFNSGIVIYY
+56 EVFFNSGIIIYY
-68 VLIGIIIGVIWLYF
+68 LLIGVIIGVIWLYF

-99 LFKEFLAVFFILFL
+99 LFKEFLAVFFIIFL

-123 GLKLRVSNYMSE
+123 GLKFRVSNYMSE

-140 DIDVINRT
+140 DIDIINRT
-148 QGFTLQSDFG
+148 QGFTLRSEFG

-179 TRDLYKKNKKEY
+179 TRELYEKNKREY
-191 LITNP
+191 LRENP
-196 HDSYDVFLEPYF
+196 HDSYNPFLEPYF
-208 RNPEYATLLQDYFPE
+208 RNPEYETLLQDYFPE
-223 RFSYSKIIFSRTYSP
+223 RFSYSKINFNQTYQPLKKNNS
-238 FSKTKSTYDYSY
+238 SINQLYE
-250 QAEAHYQEEMAYAV
+250 EAAYPDVAAVDMAYAT
-264 DSVAIGIDSVSYT
+264 SIDSASYA

-299 FLTFQNPKDSTLN
+299 VLAFNNPKDSTLN

-325 KNDRNAI
+325 KNDRKAI
-332 ESLLNNYTDLLKK
+332 ENLLNSYTDLLKK

-350 QFKHKKWIDYLPH
+350 QFKHKNWIDYLPQ
-363 YPYYFIDN
+363 YPYYFIDSN
-371 KLVFVDKYEPN
+371 LNYKEINYK
-382 NVNMEKDYI
+382 KQDYI
-391 NQDSLNRIYENI
+391 NQSSLNRVYENI
-403 EFAKYSSTC
+403 ELAKYSSTW
-412 LERIQYYLL
+412 LELIQYYLL
-421 TALILTVL
+421 IALIITVL

-457 FGISIEASIGYTR
+457 FGISINASIGYTQ
-470 FSPYIILFVFYI
+470 FTPYIILFVFYI
-482 AFIVITLIGLRSKKY
+482 VFIAITLIGLRSKKY

-507 FVATNIFI
+507 FVATNVFI

-520 SFYTDLRT
+520 SFYTDLRA
-528 EMLYDPNAV
+528 EMLYDSTSK
-537 IGVYDLKQTNEEL
+537 ISIYELRQTNKEL

>member
-7 QSIITKYPLIWNL
+7 QTLITKYPLIWNL

-25 LLTILV
+25 LLTVLV

-56 DVFFNSGIVIYY
+56 EVFFNSGIAIYY
-68 VLIGIIIGVIWLYF
+68 VLIGVIIGVIWLYF

-99 LFKEFLAVFFILFL
+99 LFKEFLAVFFIIFL

-123 GLKLRVSNYMSE
+123 GLKFRVSNYMSE

-140 DIDVINRT
+140 DIDIINRT
-148 QGFTLQSDFG
+148 QGFTLRSEFG

-179 TRDLYKKNKKEY
+179 TRELYEKNKREY
-191 LITNP
+191 LRENP
-196 HDSYDVFLEPYF
+196 HDSYNPFLEPYF
-208 RNPEYATLLQDYFPE
+208 RNPEFETLLRDYFPE
-223 RFSYSKIIFSRTYSP
+223 RFSYSKINFNQTYQPLKKNNS
-238 FSKTKSTYDYSY
+238 STNQLYE
-250 QAEAHYQEEMAYAV
+250 EAAYPDVAAVDMAYAT
-264 DSVAIGIDSVSYT
+264 SIDSASYA

-299 FLTFQNPKDSTLN
+299 VLAFNNPKDSTLN

-325 KNDRNAI
+325 KNDRKAI
-332 ESLLNNYTDLLKK
+332 EILLNSYTDLLKK

-350 QFKHKKWIDYLPH
+350 QFKHKNWIDYLPQ
-363 YPYYFIDN
+363 YPYYFIDSN
-371 KLVFVDKYEPN
+371 LNYKEINYK
-382 NVNMEKDYI
+382 KQDYI
-391 NQDSLNRIYENI
+391 NQSSLNRVYENI
-403 EFAKYSSTC
+403 ELAKYSSTW
-412 LERIQYYLL
+412 LELIQYYLL
-421 TALILTVL
+421 IALIITVL

-444 LIGAGILAILGSV
+444 LIGAGVLAILGSV
-457 FGISIEASIGYTR
+457 FGISINASIGYTQ

-482 AFIVITLIGLRSKKY
+482 AFIAITLIGLRSKKY
-497 KILTGVNLNW
+497 KVLTGVNLNW
-507 FVATNIFI
+507 LVATNVFI

-520 SFYTDLRT
+520 SFYTDLRA
-528 EMLYDPNAV
+528 EMLYDPTNQ
-537 IGVYDLKQTNEEL
+537 ISIYDLRQTNKEL

>member
-7 QSIITKYPLIWNL
+7 QTLITKYPLIWNL

-25 LLTILV
+25 LLTVLV

-50 QESGLY
+50 QETGFY
-56 DVFFNSGIVIYY
+56 EVFFNSGIAIYY
-68 VLIGIIIGVIWLYF
+68 LLIGVIIGVIWLYF

-99 LFKEFLAVFFILFL
+99 LFKEFLAVFVIIFL

-140 DIDVINRT
+140 DIDIINRT
-148 QGFTLQSDFG
+148 QGFTLQPNFG

-164 NLPVPA
+164 NLSVPA
-170 FDSLVSEKE
+170 FDSLVLEKE
-179 TRDLYKKNKKEY
+179 TRELYEKNKREY
-191 LITNP
+191 LRKNP
-196 HDSYDVFLEPYF
+196 TYSYDAFLDPYF
-208 RNPEYATLLQDYFPE
+208 RNPEFETLLRDYFPE
-223 RFSYSKIIFSRTYSP
+223 RFSYSKINFNQTYQPLKKNNS
-238 FSKTKSTYDYSY
+238 STDSF
-250 QAEAHYQEEMAYAV
+250 QEEMDYPTTAAV
-264 DSVAIGIDSVSYT
+264 DSTYAVVDSAAVSLN
-277 SPVNASEKP
+277 SAGKP
-286 QTYFNLASLYNYS
+286 DVYYNLASLYNYS
-299 FLTFQNPKDSTLN
+299 FLVFNNPKDSTLN

-325 KNDRNAI
+325 KNDRKVI
-332 ESLLNNYTDLLKK
+332 ENLLNNYTDLLKK

-350 QFKHKKWIDYLPH
+350 QFKHKNWIDYLPQ
-363 YPYYFIDN
+363 YPYYFIDH
-371 KLVFVDKYEPN
+371 KLNYIDPYQTVDKKLN
-382 NVNMEKDYI
+382 DYI
-391 NQDSLNRIYENI
+391 NQSSLNRVYENI
-403 EFAKYSSTC
+403 ELAKYSSTW
-412 LERIQYYLL
+412 LELIQYYLL
-421 TALILTVL
+421 IALIITVL

-457 FGISIEASIGYTR
+457 FGISINASIGYTQ

-482 AFIVITLIGLRSKKY
+482 AFIAITLIGLRSKKY
-497 KILTGVNLNW
+497 KVLTGVNLNW
-507 FVATNIFI
+507 FVATNVFI

-520 SFYTDLRT
+520 SFYTDLRA
-528 EMLYDPNAV
+528 EMLYDSTIN
-537 IGVYDLKQTNEEL
+537 ISIYDLRQTNKEL

>member
-7 QSIITKYPLIWNL
+7 QTLITKYPLIWNL

-56 DVFFNSGIVIYY
+56 EVFFNSGIIIYY
-68 VLIGIIIGVIWLYF
+68 VLIGVIICVIWLYF

-99 LFKEFLAVFFILFL
+99 LFKEFLAVFFIIFL

-123 GLKLRVSNYMSE
+123 GLKFRVSNYMSE

-140 DIDVINRT
+140 DIDIINRT
-148 QGFTLQSDFG
+148 QGFTLRSEFG

-179 TRDLYKKNKKEY
+179 TRELYEKNKREY
-191 LITNP
+191 LRENP
-196 HDSYDVFLEPYF
+196 HDSYNPFLEPYF
-208 RNPEYATLLQDYFPE
+208 RNPEYETLLQDYFPE
-223 RFSYSKIIFSRTYSP
+223 RFSYSKINFNQTYQPLKKNNS
-238 FSKTKSTYDYSY
+238 SINQLYE
-250 QAEAHYQEEMAYAV
+250 EAAYPDVAAVDMAYAT
-264 DSVAIGIDSVSYT
+264 SIDSASYA

-299 FLTFQNPKDSTLN
+299 VLAFNNPKDSTLN

-325 KNDRNAI
+325 KNDRKAI
-332 ESLLNNYTDLLKK
+332 ENLLNSYTDLLKK

-350 QFKHKKWIDYLPH
+350 QFKHKNWIDYLPQ
-363 YPYYFIDN
+363 YPYYFIDSN
-371 KLVFVDKYEPN
+371 LNYKEINYK
-382 NVNMEKDYI
+382 KQDYI
-391 NQDSLNRIYENI
+391 NQSSLNRVYENI
-403 EFAKYSSTC
+403 ELAKYSSTW
-412 LERIQYYLL
+412 LELIQYYLL
-421 TALILTVL
+421 IALIITVL

-457 FGISIEASIGYTR
+457 FGISINASIGYTQ
-470 FSPYIILFVFYI
+470 FTPYIILFVFYI
-482 AFIVITLIGLRSKKY
+482 VFIAITLIGLRSKKY

-507 FVATNIFI
+507 FVATNVFI

-520 SFYTDLRT
+520 SFYTDLRA
-528 EMLYDPNAV
+528 EMLYDSTSK
-537 IGVYDLKQTNEEL
+537 ISIYELRQTNKEL

>member
-7 QSIITKYPLIWNL
+7 QTLITKYPLIWNL

-56 DVFFNSGIVIYY
+56 EVFFNSGIIIYY
-68 VLIGIIIGVIWLYF
+68 VLIGVIICVIWLYF

-99 LFKEFLAVFFILFL
+99 LFKEFLAVFFIIFL

-123 GLKLRVSNYMSE
+123 GLKFRVSNYMSE

-140 DIDVINRT
+140 DIDIINRT
-148 QGFTLQSDFG
+148 QGFTLRSEFG

-164 NLPVPA
+164 NLPVLA

-179 TRDLYKKNKKEY
+179 TRELYEKNEREY
-191 LITNP
+191 LRETP
-196 HDSYDVFLEPYF
+196 HDSYNPFLEPYF
-208 RNPEYATLLQDYFPE
+208 RNPEFETLLRDYFPE
-223 RFSYSKIIFSRTYSP
+223 RFSYSKINFNQTYQPLKKNNS
-238 FSKTKSTYDYSY
+238 STNQLYE
-250 QAEAHYQEEMAYAV
+250 EAAYPDVAAV
-264 DSVAIGIDSVSYT
+264 DSVAIGIDSASYA

-299 FLTFQNPKDSTLN
+299 VLAFNNPKDSTLN

-325 KNDRNAI
+325 KNDRKAI
-332 ESLLNNYTDLLKK
+332 ENLLNSYTDLLKK

-350 QFKHKKWIDYLPH
+350 QFKHKNWIDYLPQ
-363 YPYYFIDN
+363 YPYYFIDSN
-371 KLVFVDKYEPN
+371 LNYKEINYK
-382 NVNMEKDYI
+382 KQDYI
-391 NQDSLNRIYENI
+391 NQSSLNRVYENI
-403 EFAKYSSTC
+403 ELAKYSSTW
-412 LERIQYYLL
+412 LELIQYYLL
-421 TALILTVL
+421 IALIITVL

-457 FGISIEASIGYTR
+457 FGISINASIGYTQ

-482 AFIVITLIGLRSKKY
+482 AFIAITLIGLRSKKY
-497 KILTGVNLNW
+497 KVLTGVNLNW
-507 FVATNIFI
+507 FVATNVFI

-520 SFYTDLRT
+520 SFYTDLRA
-528 EMLYDPNAV
+528 EMLYDSTIN
-537 IGVYDLKQTNEEL
+537 ISIYDLRQTNKEL

>member
-7 QSIITKYPLIWNL
+7 QTLITKYPLIWNL

-25 LLTILV
+25 LLTVLV

-50 QESGLY
+50 QETGFY
-56 DVFFNSGIVIYY
+56 EVFFNSGIAIYY
-68 VLIGIIIGVIWLYF
+68 LLIGVIIGVIWLYF

-99 LFKEFLAVFFILFL
+99 LFKEFLAVFVIIFL

-140 DIDVINRT
+140 DIDIINRT
-148 QGFTLQSDFG
+148 QGFTLQPNFG

-164 NLPVPA
+164 NLSVPA
-170 FDSLVSEKE
+170 FDSLVLEKE
-179 TRDLYKKNKKEY
+179 TRELYEKNEREY
-191 LITNP
+191 LRKNP
-196 HDSYDVFLEPYF
+196 TYSYDAFLDPYF
-208 RNPEYATLLQDYFPE
+208 RNPEFETLLRDYFPE
-223 RFSYSKIIFSRTYSP
+223 RFSYSKINFNQTYQPLKKNNS
-238 FSKTKSTYDYSY
+238 STDSF
-250 QAEAHYQEEMAYAV
+250 QEEMDYPTTAAV
-264 DSVAIGIDSVSYT
+264 DSTYAVVDSAAVSLN
-277 SPVNASEKP
+277 SAGKP
-286 QTYFNLASLYNYS
+286 DVYYNLASLYNYS
-299 FLTFQNPKDSTLN
+299 FLVFNNPKDSTLN

-325 KNDRNAI
+325 KNDRKVI
-332 ESLLNNYTDLLKK
+332 ENLLNNYTDLLKK

-350 QFKHKKWIDYLPH
+350 QFRYKNWIDYLPQ
-363 YPYYFIDN
+363 YPYYFIDSN
-371 KLVFVDKYEPN
+371 LNYKEINYK
-382 NVNMEKDYI
+382 KQDYI
-391 NQDSLNRIYENI
+391 NQSSLNRVYENI
-403 EFAKYSSTC
+403 ELAKYSSTW
-412 LERIQYYLL
+412 LELIQYYLL
-421 TALILTVL
+421 IALIITVL

-457 FGISIEASIGYTR
+457 FGISIDASIGYTQ
-470 FSPYIILFVFYI
+470 FTPYIILFVFYI

-497 KILTGVNLNW
+497 KVLTGVNLNW

-520 SFYTDLRT
+520 SFYTDLRE
-528 EMLYDPNAV
+528 EMLYEANKHMN
-537 IGVYDLKQTNEEL
+537 IYEFRQTNKEL

-557 EIFLYI
+557 KIFLYI

>member
-7 QSIITKYPLIWNL
+7 QTLITKYPLIWNL

-56 DVFFNSGIVIYY
+56 EVFFNSGIIIYY
-68 VLIGIIIGVIWLYF
+68 LLIGVIIGVIWLYF

-99 LFKEFLAVFFILFL
+99 LFKEFLAVFFIIFL

-123 GLKLRVSNYMSE
+123 GLKFRVSNYMSE

-140 DIDVINRT
+140 DIDIINRT
-148 QGFTLQSDFG
+148 QGFTLRSEFG

-164 NLPVPA
+164 NLPVLA

-179 TRDLYKKNKKEY
+179 TRELYEKNKREY
-191 LITNP
+191 LRENP
-196 HDSYDVFLEPYF
+196 HDSYNPFLEPYF
-208 RNPEYATLLQDYFPE
+208 RNPEYETLLQDYFPE
-223 RFSYSKIIFSRTYSP
+223 RFSYSKINFNQTYQPLKKNNS
-238 FSKTKSTYDYSY
+238 SINQLYE
-250 QAEAHYQEEMAYAV
+250 EAAYPDVAAVDMAYAT
-264 DSVAIGIDSVSYT
+264 SIDSASYA

-299 FLTFQNPKDSTLN
+299 VLAFNNPKDSTLN

-325 KNDRNAI
+325 KNDRKAI
-332 ESLLNNYTDLLKK
+332 ENLLNNYTDLLKK

-350 QFKHKKWIDYLPH
+350 QFRYKNWIDYLPQ
-363 YPYYFIDN
+363 YPYYFIDSN
-371 KLVFVDKYEPN
+371 LNYKEINYK
-382 NVNMEKDYI
+382 KQDYI
-391 NQDSLNRIYENI
+391 NQSSLNRVYENI
-403 EFAKYSSTC
+403 ELAKYSSTW
-412 LERIQYYLL
+412 LELIQYYLL
-421 TALILTVL
+421 IALIITVL

-457 FGISIEASIGYTR
+457 FGISINASIGYTQ
-470 FSPYIILFVFYI
+470 FTPYIILFVFYI
-482 AFIVITLIGLRSKKY
+482 VFIAITLIGLRSKKY

-507 FVATNIFI
+507 FVATNVFI

-520 SFYTDLRT
+520 SFYTDLRA
-528 EMLYDPNAV
+528 EMLYDSTSK
-537 IGVYDLKQTNEEL
+537 ISIYELRQTNKEL

>member
-7 QSIITKYPLIWNL
+7 QTLITKYPLIWNL

-50 QESGLY
+50 QVTGLY
-56 DVFFNSGIVIYY
+56 EVFFNSGIAIYY
-68 VLIGIIIGVIWLYF
+68 LLIGDIIGVIWLYF

-99 LFKEFLAVFFILFL
+99 LFKEFLAVFFIIFL

-123 GLKLRVSNYMSE
+123 GLKFRVSNYITE

-140 DIDVINRT
+140 DIDIINRA
-148 QGFTLQSDFG
+148 QGFTLQPNFG

-170 FDSLVSEKE
+170 FDSLVLEKE
-179 TRDLYKKNKKEY
+179 TRELYEKNKREY
-191 LITNP
+191 LRKNP
-196 HDSYDVFLEPYF
+196 TYSYDAFLDPYF
-208 RNPEYATLLQDYFPE
+208 RNPEFETLLRDYFPD
-223 RFSYSKIIFSRTYSP
+223 RFSYSKINFNQTYQPLKKNNS
-238 FSKTKSTYDYSY
+238 STDSF
-250 QAEAHYQEEMAYAV
+250 QEEMDYPTTVAV
-264 DSVAIGIDSVSYT
+264 DSTYAVVDSAAVTLNSGG
-277 SPVNASEKP
+277 KP
-286 QTYFNLASLYNYS
+286 DVYYNLASLYNYS
-299 FLTFQNPKDSTLN
+299 VLAFNNPKDSTLN
-312 HQFYDEQWIALLQ
+312 HQFYDGQWIALLQ
-325 KNDRNAI
+325 KNDRKVI
-332 ESLLNNYTDLLKK
+332 ENLLNNYTDLLKK

-350 QFKHKKWIDYLPH
+350 QFKHKKWIDYLPQ
-363 YPYYFIDN
+363 YPYYFIDH
-371 KLVFVDKYEPN
+371 KLNYIDPYQTVDKKLN
-382 NVNMEKDYI
+382 DYI
-391 NQDSLNRIYENI
+391 HQDSLNKVYENI
-403 EFAKYSSTC
+403 EFSKYSSTW
-412 LERIQYYLL
+412 LEHIQYYLL
-421 TALILTVL
+421 IALVITVL

-457 FGISIEASIGYTR
+457 FGISIDASIGYTQ
-470 FSPYIILFVFYI
+470 FTPYIILFVFYI
-482 AFIVITLIGLRSKKY
+482 AFIVTTLIGLRSKKY
-497 KILTGVNLNW
+497 KVLTGVNLNW

-520 SFYTDLRT
+520 SFYTDLRE
-528 EMLYDPNAV
+528 EMLYEANKHMN
-537 IGVYDLKQTNEEL
+537 IYEFRQTNKEL
-550 LMLQEFA
+550 LLLQEFA

>member
-7 QSIITKYPLIWNL
+7 QTLITKYPLIWNL

-25 LLTILV
+25 LLTVLV

-50 QESGLY
+50 QETGFY
-56 DVFFNSGIVIYY
+56 EVFFNSGIAIYY
-68 VLIGIIIGVIWLYF
+68 LLIGVIIGVIWLYF

-99 LFKEFLAVFFILFL
+99 LFKEFLAVFVIIFL

-140 DIDVINRT
+140 DIDIINRT
-148 QGFTLQSDFG
+148 QGFTLQPNFG

-164 NLPVPA
+164 NLSVPA
-170 FDSLVSEKE
+170 FDSLVLEKE
-179 TRDLYKKNKKEY
+179 TRELYEKNKREY
-191 LITNP
+191 LRKNP
-196 HDSYDVFLEPYF
+196 TYSYDAFLDPYF
-208 RNPEYATLLQDYFPE
+208 RNPEFETLLRDYFPE
-223 RFSYSKIIFSRTYSP
+223 RFSYSKINFNQTYQPLKKNNS
-238 FSKTKSTYDYSY
+238 STDSF
-250 QAEAHYQEEMAYAV
+250 QEEMDYPTTAAV
-264 DSVAIGIDSVSYT
+264 DSTYAVVDSAAVSLN
-277 SPVNASEKP
+277 SAGKP
-286 QTYFNLASLYNYS
+286 DVYYNLASLYNYS
-299 FLTFQNPKDSTLN
+299 FLVFNNPKDSTLN

-325 KNDRNAI
+325 KNDRKAI
-332 ESLLNNYTDLLKK
+332 ENLLNSYTDLLKK

-350 QFKHKKWIDYLPH
+350 QFKHKNWIDYLPQ
-363 YPYYFIDN
+363 YPYYFIDSN
-371 KLVFVDKYEPN
+371 LNYKEINYK
-382 NVNMEKDYI
+382 KQDYI
-391 NQDSLNRIYENI
+391 NQSSLNRVYENI
-403 EFAKYSSTC
+403 ELAKYSSTW
-412 LERIQYYLL
+412 LELIQYYLL
-421 TALILTVL
+421 IALIITVL

-457 FGISIEASIGYTR
+457 FGISINASIGYTQ
-470 FSPYIILFVFYI
+470 FTPYIILFVFYI
-482 AFIVITLIGLRSKKY
+482 VFIAITLIGLRSKKY

-507 FVATNIFI
+507 FVATNVFI

-520 SFYTDLRT
+520 SFYTDLRA
-528 EMLYDPNAV
+528 EMLYDSTSK
-537 IGVYDLKQTNEEL
+537 ISIYELRQTNKEL

>member
-7 QSIITKYPLIWNL
+7 QTLITKYPLIWNL

-25 LLTILV
+25 LLTVLV

-43 FTKKSQL
+43 ITKKSQL

-56 DVFFNSGIVIYY
+56 EVFFNSGIIIYY
-68 VLIGIIIGVIWLYF
+68 LLIGVIIGVIWLYF

-99 LFKEFLAVFFILFL
+99 LFKEFLAVFFIIFL

-123 GLKLRVSNYMSE
+123 GLKFRVSNYMSE

-140 DIDVINRT
+140 DIDIINRT
-148 QGFTLQSDFG
+148 QGFTLQPNFG

-164 NLPVPA
+164 NLSVPA
-170 FDSLVSEKE
+170 FDSLVLEKE
-179 TRDLYKKNKKEY
+179 TRELYEKNKREY
-191 LITNP
+191 LRKNP
-196 HDSYDVFLEPYF
+196 TYSYDAFLDPYF
-208 RNPEYATLLQDYFPE
+208 RNPEFETLLRDYFPE
-223 RFSYSKIIFSRTYSP
+223 RFSYSKINFNQTYQPLKKNNS
-238 FSKTKSTYDYSY
+238 STDSF
-250 QAEAHYQEEMAYAV
+250 QEEMDYPTTAAV
-264 DSVAIGIDSVSYT
+264 DSTYAVVDSAAVSLN
-277 SPVNASEKP
+277 SAGKP
-286 QTYFNLASLYNYS
+286 DVYYNLASLYNYS
-299 FLTFQNPKDSTLN
+299 FLVFNNPKDSTLN

-325 KNDRNAI
+325 KNDRKVI
-332 ESLLNNYTDLLKK
+332 ENLLNNYTDLLKN

-350 QFKHKKWIDYLPH
+350 QFKHKNWIDYLPQ
-363 YPYYFIDN
+363 YPYYFIDH
-371 KLVFVDKYEPN
+371 KLNYIDPYQTVDKKLN
-382 NVNMEKDYI
+382 DYI
-391 NQDSLNRIYENI
+391 NQSSLNKVYENI
-403 EFAKYSSTC
+403 EFSKYSSTW
-412 LERIQYYLL
+412 LEHIQYYLL
-421 TALILTVL
+421 IALVITVL

-457 FGISIEASIGYTR
+457 FGISIDASIGYTQ
-470 FSPYIILFVFYI
+470 FTPYIILFVFYI

-497 KILTGVNLNW
+497 KVLTGVNLNW

-520 SFYTDLRT
+520 SFYTDLRE
-528 EMLYDPNAV
+528 EMLYEANKHMN
-537 IGVYDLKQTNEEL
+537 IYEFRQTNKEL

-557 EIFLYI
+557 KIFLYI

>member
-7 QSIITKYPLIWNL
+7 QTLITKYPLIWNL

-25 LLTILV
+25 LLTVLV

-56 DVFFNSGIVIYY
+56 EVFFNSGIIIYY
-68 VLIGIIIGVIWLYF
+68 LLIGVIIGVIWLYF

-99 LFKEFLAVFFILFL
+99 LFKEFLAVFFIIFL

-123 GLKLRVSNYMSE
+123 GLKFRVSNYMSE

-140 DIDVINRT
+140 DIDIINRT
-148 QGFTLQSDFG
+148 QGFTLRSEFG

-179 TRDLYKKNKKEY
+179 TRELYEKNKREY
-191 LITNP
+191 LRENP
-196 HDSYDVFLEPYF
+196 HDSYNPFLEPYF
-208 RNPEYATLLQDYFPE
+208 RNPEYETLLQDYFPE
-223 RFSYSKIIFSRTYSP
+223 RFSYSKINFNQTYQPLKKNNS
-238 FSKTKSTYDYSY
+238 SINQLYE
-250 QAEAHYQEEMAYAV
+250 EAAYPDVAAVDMAYAT
-264 DSVAIGIDSVSYT
+264 SIDSASYA

-299 FLTFQNPKDSTLN
+299 VLAFNNPKDSTLN

-325 KNDRNAI
+325 KNDRKAI
-332 ESLLNNYTDLLKK
+332 ENLLNNYTDLLKK

-350 QFKHKKWIDYLPH
+350 QFRYKNWIDYLPQ
-363 YPYYFIDN
+363 YPYYFIDSN
-371 KLVFVDKYEPN
+371 LNYKEINYK
-382 NVNMEKDYI
+382 KQDYI
-391 NQDSLNRIYENI
+391 NQSSLNRVYENI
-403 EFAKYSSTC
+403 ELAKYSSTW
-412 LERIQYYLL
+412 LELIQYYLL
-421 TALILTVL
+421 IALIITVL

-457 FGISIEASIGYTR
+457 FGISINASIGYTQ
-470 FSPYIILFVFYI
+470 FTPYIILFVFYI
-482 AFIVITLIGLRSKKY
+482 VFIAITLIGLRSKKY

-507 FVATNIFI
+507 FVATNVFI

-520 SFYTDLRT
+520 SFYTDLRA
-528 EMLYDPNAV
+528 EMLYDSTSK
-537 IGVYDLKQTNEEL
+537 ISIYELRQTNKEL